1 MWEAGGWEIKPVLRT
16 SHARFLQKWCV
27 KALGESD
34 RLREAHSGYRKGG
47 GQSRNATPTS
57 LGSQSRKAA
66 LFEGH
71 WETLKASKQ
80 QGPLLVSYCG

>member
-1 MWEAGGWEIKPVLRT
+1 MWEAGGWESLFSGPAI
-16 SHARFLQKWCV
+16 HAFSKSDVQRLQGKGTGQE
-27 KALGESD
+27 KLALAIEKDGS
-34 RLREAHSGYRKGG
+34 
-47 GQSRNATPTS
+47 QSKNTAPTS

-80 QGPLLVSYCG
+80 EGPWLVSYCG